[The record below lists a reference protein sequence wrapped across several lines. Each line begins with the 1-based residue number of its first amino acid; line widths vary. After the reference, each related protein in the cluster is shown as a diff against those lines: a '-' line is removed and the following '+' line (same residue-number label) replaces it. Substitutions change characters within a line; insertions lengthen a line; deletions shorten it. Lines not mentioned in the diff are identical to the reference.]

1 MSRNKETQKLFEIC
15 QRKYEEG
22 GYAAVIEY
30 IEEAIRQGED
40 TIVLDVEY
48 KPCRACDNDM
58 PSLKGICLVCGQPV
72 AKVKYNVWV
81 EIERVE
87 EYDDDEVYRD
97 EDNPIKI
104 GIRDTLEDAVELQN
118 EVANAYG
125 EMSFPVPAF
134 SADFI
139 EKIKEEK
146 RQAMADNEE

>member
-1 MSRNKETQKLFEIC
+1 MSRKKETEKLFEIC
-15 QRKYEEG
+15 KRKYEEG
-22 GYAAVIEY
+22 GSAAVIEY

-58 PSLKGICLVCGQPV
+58 PSLKGICLVCGQKV

-104 GIRDTLEDAVELQN
+104 GIRDTIEDAVSLQELVR
-118 EVANAYG
+118 EAFG
-125 EMSFPVPAF
+125 E
-134 SADFI
+134 I
-139 EKIKEEK
+139 
-146 RQAMADNEE
+146 